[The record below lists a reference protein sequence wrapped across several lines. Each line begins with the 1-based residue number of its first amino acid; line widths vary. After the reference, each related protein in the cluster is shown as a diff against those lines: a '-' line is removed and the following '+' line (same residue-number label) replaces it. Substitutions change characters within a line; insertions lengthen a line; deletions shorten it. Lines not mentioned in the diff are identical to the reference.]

1 MSSDNSETRFRILQA
16 ALDLLEAEQSSGVRM
31 TDIARQAGISRQAVY
46 LHFTTRTE
54 LLIAATHFLDSLH
67 STDER
72 LAASRSAETGIERL
86 EAYIDAWGS
95 YIPEIH
101 GIAKALLAMSD
112 TDDAA
117 AEAWNGRMQAMREG
131 CQAAIKALH
140 RDGMLN
146 SDYSQKMA
154 TDLLWTMLS
163 IRNWEQLT
171 IQCGWSK
178 KKYISELKSLT
189 RRIFV
194 VSQIDTLG

>member
-1 MSSDNSETRFRILQA
+1 MSSENSETRFRILQA
-16 ALDLLEAEQSSGVRM
+16 ALDLLETGRGNGVRM

-54 LLIAATHFLDSLH
+54 LLIAATHYLDSLH
-67 STDER
+67 NTDER
-72 LAASRSAETGIERL
+72 LAASRSAETGVERL
-86 EAYIDAWGS
+86 EAYIDAWGN

-117 AEAWNGRMQAMREG
+117 AEAWNGRMLAMREG

-140 RDGMLN
+140 RDGMLS

-154 TDLLWTMLS
+154 TDILWTMLS

-171 IQCGWSK
+171 AQCGWSK
-178 KKYISELKSLT
+178 KKYISELKLIT

-194 VSQIDTLG
+194 VDEVGT